1 MGQPRIPTKPT
12 EVRDQLGKASKGIA
26 GEPNWPTTAPNQVK
40 VDAIQASLI
49 LAIDNVTALEAQ
61 LAIAR
66 TELHFRRDAG
76 VTIMKNIDNVTDGL
90 YGPEGDEKKNFGLPP
105 KKSTHG
111 EKRPLERIFITNVHD
126 GKSPASIYLDWD
138 PEEGAAAYQLEWY
151 ADAALTQP
159 VGAIAVSL
167 SHFEIPGLTAGQQY
181 WIQVR
186 AVRGDEFGQ
195 WSDPMSRVA
204 NL

>member
-111 EKRPLERIFITNVHD
+111 EMHHLGRVVITKIQD
-126 GKSPASIYLDWD
+126 GVAPASIYIDWD
-138 PEEGAAAYQLEWY
+138 TEEGAGAYQIEWY
-151 ADAALTQP
+151 TDPAMTQQ
-159 VGAIAVSL
+159 VGSATATQSQL
-167 SHFEIPGLTAGQQY
+167 EIGGLTPGQQY

-186 AVRGDEFGQ
+186 AVRGNEHGQ
-195 WSDPMSRVA
+195 WSDVASRLA